1 MKWLSGPGW
10 QEYLLLFFF
19 LAGNAIFFFR
29 LYLISSALKTP
40 MHSRVYLKFLL
51 RFTYTLL
58 LFGAILGPVDLA
70 MNNPTDKSGSI
81 GTRDIH
87 LFLDISHSMDVSD
100 VQGTRLNNAK
110 AILSS
115 LIQQQTQTHFSL
127 TLFSSGVYRI
137 CPLTSDTELLQTYIQ
152 NIHSDLI
159 VPNGSDWFRL
169 SGALQAAINTSEAG
183 KKASVMIITDGEFHD
198 DPDQS
203 LKLFYEKKPFQS
215 LWIGIGSTQGGIVPA
230 HGEVSRLNRSSL
242 QKMASM
248 LNGTY
253 LEAAPGRQLLPE
265 IQQWLKA
272 NPVNAQTEND
282 WDEQNRYY
290 LFLIPAFFLVIL
302 DLIFPA
308 KTLSI

>member
-1 MKWLSGPGW
+1 
-10 QEYLLLFFF
+10 
-19 LAGNAIFFFR
+19 
-29 LYLISSALKTP
+29 

-58 LFGAILGPVDLA
+58 LIGAILGPVDVA
-70 MNNPTDKSGSI
+70 MSEQTNPASPI
-81 GTRDIH
+81 GTREIH

-110 AILSS
+110 ALLST
-115 LIQQQTQTHFSL
+115 LVNQQTQTHFSL
-127 TLFSSGVYRI
+127 TLFSSGVYRL
-137 CPLTSDTELLQTYIQ
+137 CPLTADTELIQTYIQ

-159 VPNGSDWFRL
+159 MPNGSDWFRL
-169 SGALQAAINTSEAG
+169 SAALQSAMNKSEEG
-183 KKASVMIITDGEFHD
+183 KKASVIILTDGEFHD

-203 LKLFYEKKPFQS
+203 LKLFYEKHPFQS
-215 LWIGIGSTQGGIVPA
+215 LWIGIGSAQGGIVPA
-230 HGEVSRLNRSSL
+230 HGEVSRLNRSGL
-242 QKMASM
+242 QKMATM

-253 LEAAPGRQLLPE
+253 LEASAERNLIPE

-272 NPVNAQTEND
+272 NPVNAQTQND

-302 DLIFPA
+302 DVLFPA